1 MIRRQVVTLVSLA
14 SLSGVVYGQ
23 SRLTQVGE
31 SIPLSFYEGVV
42 HPLTVT
48 HHILTLLAMGLLA
61 GRQQESQLDRALLTG
76 LACVAVGTLVAPQV
90 EQTYV
95 LPVMLT
101 LSLVAALSV
110 IINKAASHWFAIPVI
125 AVACFILGLDTPVD
139 PNVQFRNQAAI
150 WAGVLLGASAP
161 LIYPALITRNA
172 KTGWQLVAVRIAASW
187 LSAVA
192 LVVLVLKL
200 IGK

>member
-1 MIRRQVVTLVSLA
+1 MNRIPALTLIALMSLG
-14 SLSGVVYGQ
+14 GVAYGQ
-23 SRLTQVGE
+23 SRLAPVGE
-31 SIPLSFYEGVV
+31 SIPLSFYEGVI

-48 HHILTLLAMGLLA
+48 HHVLTLLAMGLLA
-61 GRQQESQLDRALLTG
+61 GRQLESQLDRALLTG
-76 LACVAVGTLVAPQV
+76 LACVAVGTLFAPQV
-90 EQTYV
+90 EQSYI

-110 IINKAASHWFAIPVI
+110 IINRAASQWFAIPVI
-125 AVACFILGLDTPVD
+125 AVGCFILGLDTPVD
-139 PNVQFRNQAAI
+139 PNAPFGNQTAI

-200 IGK
+200 VGK